1 MRRDPEDHGDCDD
14 DEDGVEWRRDP
25 LEDDPSVRPLLKQA
39 EAEATAELAE
49 RGITMCIGYCHLH
62 WATMQRILAE
72 KHGIRWRS
80 PPEMNPDILFD

>member
-1 MRRDPEDHGDCDD
+1 MSSEQDD
-14 DEDGVEWRRDP
+14 DDGFDGDEVGAEWRRDP

-39 EAEATAELAE
+39 EAEATAELAAK
-49 RGITMCIGYCHLH
+49 GITMCIGYCHLH